1 MFIVIHRSNLFIL
14 AVAVLLSATVIN
26 MTKSA
31 NLVPVNTVPVS
42 EKVIVLDAGHGA
54 SDGGAVGISG
64 ALEKDINL
72 KITTRLKKLLEKTGA
87 TVIVTREDDLPIAET
102 KREDMKKR
110 KSLKEN
116 SGADIFVS
124 IHMNKFSQ
132 PKYSGA
138 QVFYAKDEKS
148 KMLGE
153 DIQSEMKSILNPE
166 NNRVAKQT
174 DGSIYI
180 LKESTVPSVIV
191 ECGFLSNPDE
201 EKLLTQSDYQ
211 DKVAWSVYSG
221 ILKYF
226 DR

>member
-1 MFIVIHRSNLFIL
+1 MFIVIRRSNLFIL
-14 AVAVLLSATVIN
+14 AIAVLLSATVIN
-26 MTKSA
+26 MTRSA
-31 NLVPVNTVPVS
+31 DLVPVNAVPVS

-64 ALEKDINL
+64 TLEKDINL
-72 KITTRLKKLLEKTGA
+72 KITMRLKNLLEKTGA
-87 TVIVTREDDLPIAET
+87 TVIVTREDDSPIAET

-110 KSLKEN
+110 KDLKEN
-116 SGADIFVS
+116 SDADIFVS
-124 IHMNKFSQ
+124 IHMNKFTES
-132 PKYSGA
+132 KYSGA

-153 DIQSEMKSILNPE
+153 DIQSEMKAILNPE

-191 ECGFLSNPDE
+191 ECGFLSNPE
-201 EKLLTQSDYQ
+201 EESLLTKSDYQ